1 MLFIG
6 HFILLFGS
14 DLSDYL
20 SYIFLLFILV
30 VFLIS
35 LCTSLCY
42 YLAHFPLIE
51 KSYFRCFLYMLFILY
66 ASSLRDRVTNSSVC
80 LLLFIFHC
88 DLYQIIWLFSFWLQL
103 EQPRF
108 FALSNALVISR
119 YKYRYFLA
127 HKVNFLFFES
137 LIFVLKTY

>member
-1 MLFIG
+1 MLLIG

-35 LCTSLCY
+35 LCTSLCH

-80 LLLFIFHC
+80 LLLFILYC
-88 DLYQIIWLFSFWLQL
+88 DLCQIICLFSFHCSYISLDSLLYQMLWLYHD
-103 EQPRF
+103 
-108 FALSNALVISR
+108 IS
-119 YKYRYFLA
+119 LG
-127 HKVNFLFFES
+127 
-137 LIFVLKTY
+137 IF

>member
-1 MLFIG
+1 MLLIG

-35 LCTSLCY
+35 LCTSLCH
-42 YLAHFPLIE
+42 YLAHFLLIE

-80 LLLFIFHC
+80 LLLFIFYC
-88 DLYQIIWLFSFWLQL
+88 DVYQIICLFSFHCSQISLDSLLYQMLWLYHDISIGIF
-103 EQPRF
+103 QPIRSIF
-108 FALSNALVISR
+108 
-119 YKYRYFLA
+119 YFLKA
-127 HKVNFLFFES
+127 LFSF
-137 LIFVLKTY
+137 